1 MLESNFFTK
10 FLQLSDFR
18 TLAFIVALIALFKV
32 INVLQKK
39 KVSFSTRMTTGT
51 VLGLVLGVIVQ
62 AVAKFPDSPNYIA
75 WICELSG
82 WY

>member
-18 TLAFIVALIALFKV
+18 TLAFIVVLIALFKV

-39 KVSFSTRMTTGT
+39 KVTE
-51 VLGLVLGVIVQ
+51 
-62 AVAKFPDSPNYIA
+62 VAYSYNKNLFY
-75 WICELSG
+75 
-82 WY
+82 

>member
-39 KVSFSTRMTTGT
+39 RLAF
-51 VLGLVLGVIVQ
+51 LQ
-62 AVAKFPDSPNYIA
+62 
-75 WICELSG
+75 E
-82 WY
+82 

>member
-32 INVLQKK
+32 IKRKRLAFLQ
-39 KVSFSTRMTTGT
+39 
-51 VLGLVLGVIVQ
+51 
-62 AVAKFPDSPNYIA
+62 
-75 WICELSG
+75 E
-82 WY
+82 